1 MLNKLMNKTKTT
13 KKKLSEIS
21 NRSIKLNL
29 MKWIESANDEQV
41 KNGKKWYD
49 EAMRFCKDIAKEYNL
64 DPYTVATV
72 VSCLS
77 PNNKWEQNKKDAI
90 ATIKTF
96 CYWNSGE
103 TMTGLKLKKE
113 KQLEQYLKTIKCCTY
128 KANRKKAWEA
138 LEQGT
143 EIHKTSPK
151 THSFAM
157 NIARNSSEHITVDK
171 WHLRAC
177 QVSPISKKR
186 DLQEA
191 CTALQYRNI
200 ERITSEVAKLYNL
213 KGYEFQAIV
222 WLTIKAKWE
231 R

>member
-1 MLNKLMNKTKTT
+1 MNKTKTT

-29 MKWIESANDEQV
+29 MKWIESASDEQV
-41 KNGKKWYD
+41 KNGKNWYTD
-49 EAMRFCKDIAKEYNL
+49 AKIFCKDIAKKYDL

-90 ATIKTF
+90 ATINYFTTCNFIK
-96 CYWNSGE
+96 SGKVSKE
-103 TMTGLKLKKE
+103 DATHYLKKV
-113 KQLEQYLKTIKCCTY
+113 KCCTY

-138 LEQGT
+138 LCDGT
-143 EIHKTSPK
+143 EIQKSSPK

-157 NIARNSSEHITVDK
+157 NIARNSSEHITIDK

-186 DLQEA
+186 DLQES

-200 ERITSEVAKLYNL
+200 ERITSEVAKSYNL
-213 KGYEFQAIV
+213 KGYEFQAVI
-222 WLTIKAKWE
+222 WLAIKANWE

>member
-1 MLNKLMNKTKTT
+1 MNKTKTT

-29 MKWIESANDEQV
+29 MKWIESANEEQV
-41 KNGKKWYD
+41 ANGKNWYND
-49 EAMRFCKDIAKEYNL
+49 AKQFCESIAKKYNL
-64 DPYTVATV
+64 DCYTVATV

-77 PNNKWEQNKKDAI
+77 PNNKWERNKVDAE
-90 ATIKTF
+90 ATIGAYTSEKFTKDEF
-96 CYWNSGE
+96 
-103 TMTGLKLKKE
+103 MKLVKV
-113 KQLEQYLKTIKCCTY
+113 CTY
-128 KANRKKAWEA
+128 NANKLKAWEA
-138 LEQGT
+138 LEQGL
-143 EIHKTSPK
+143 EIQKSSPK

-157 NIARNSSEHITVDK
+157 NIARNSAEHITIDK

-186 DLQEA
+186 DLQEN

-200 ERITSEVAKLYNL
+200 ERITSEVAKLYSL

-222 WLTIKAKWE
+222 WLAIKAKWE

>member
-1 MLNKLMNKTKTT
+1 MKNSNTT

-29 MKWIESANDEQV
+29 MKWIESANERQV
-41 KNGKKWYD
+41 EKGKYWYKD
-49 EAMRFCKDIAKEYNL
+49 AMLFCESIAKKYKV
-64 DPYTVATV
+64 DSYTVATV

-77 PNNKWEQNKKDAI
+77 PNNKWERNKVDAE
-90 ATIKTF
+90 ATIGAFT
-96 CYWNSGE
+96 SGKFTKAE
-103 TMTGLKLKKE
+103 FMELVKV
-113 KQLEQYLKTIKCCTY
+113 CTY
-128 KANRKKAWEA
+128 NANKIKAWEA
-138 LEQGT
+138 LEQGL
-143 EIHKTSPK
+143 EIQKSSPK

-157 NIARNSSEHITVDK
+157 NIARNSSEHITIDK

-186 DLQEA
+186 DLQES

-200 ERITSEVAKLYNL
+200 ERITSEVAKIYNL

>member
-1 MLNKLMNKTKTT
+1 MH

-29 MKWIESANDEQV
+29 MKWIESSNEEQV
-41 KNGKKWYD
+41 ANGKNWYND
-49 EAMRFCKDIAKEYNL
+49 AKEFCESIAKKYKL
-64 DPYTVATV
+64 DSYTVATV

-90 ATIKTF
+90 STIKTF
-96 CYWNSGE
+96 VYWNSGN
-103 TMTGLKLKKE
+103 TITGFKLKKE
-113 KQLEQYLKTIKCCTY
+113 SQLEQYLKTIKCCTY

-138 LEQGT
+138 LEQGL
-143 EIHKTSPK
+143 EIQKSSPK

-157 NIARNSSEHITVDK
+157 NIARNSSEHITIDK

-186 DLQEA
+186 DLQES
-191 CTALQYRNI
+191 CTPLQYRNI
-200 ERITSEVAKLYNL
+200 ERITSEVAEIYNL
-213 KGYEFQAIV
+213 KGYELQAII
-222 WLTIKAKWE
+222 WLTIKSNWE

>member
-1 MLNKLMNKTKTT
+1 MKNSNTT

-21 NRSIKLNL
+21 NRTFKSNL
-29 MKWIESANDEQV
+29 VKWIDFANEDQIKDG
-41 KNGKKWYD
+41 KNWY
-49 EAMRFCKDIAKEYNL
+49 KDAKEFVRFNSIVYNI
-64 DPYTVATV
+64 DAYTIATV

-90 ATIKTF
+90 ATIVFYKNNPF
-96 CYWNSGE
+96 AKVE
-103 TMTGLKLKKE
+103 T
-113 KQLEQYLKTIKCCTY
+113 YLKEVKCCTY

-138 LEQGT
+138 LHQGT
-143 EIHKTSPK
+143 EIQKSSPK

-157 NIARNSSEHITVDK
+157 NIALNSSNHITIDK

-186 DLQEA
+186 DLQEG
-191 CTALQYRNI
+191 CTSLQYRNI
-200 ERITSEVAKLYNL
+200 ERITAEIAKEKGL
-213 KGYEFQAIV
+213 KGYELQAII
-222 WLTIKAKWE
+222 WLTIKTKWE

>member
-1 MLNKLMNKTKTT
+1 MRNST

-21 NRSIKLNL
+21 NRTFKSNL
-29 MKWIESANDEQV
+29 LKWIDFANAEQIE
-41 KNGKKWYD
+41 NGKNWYND
-49 EAMRFCKDIAKEYNL
+49 AKEFCESIAKEYNL
-64 DPYTVATV
+64 DAYIVATV

-77 PNNKWEQNKKDAI
+77 PNNKWEQNKKDAL

-96 CYWNSGE
+96 LYWNSGE
-103 TMTGLKLKKE
+103 TMTGFKIKKE

-128 KANRKKAWEA
+128 KANRKKAWIA
-138 LEQGT
+138 LEQGL
-143 EIHKTSPK
+143 EIQKTSPK

-157 NIARNSSEHITVDK
+157 NIARNSSEHITIDK

-186 DLQEA
+186 DLQEG

-200 ERITSEVAKLYNL
+200 ERITSEIAKEKGL
-213 KGYEFQAIV
+213 KGYELQAIV

>member
-1 MLNKLMNKTKTT
+1 MKNLQNT

-21 NRSIKLNL
+21 NRTFKSNL
-29 MKWIESANDEQV
+29 LKWIDFANAEQIESGKNWYND
-41 KNGKKWYD
+41 
-49 EAMRFCKDIAKEYNL
+49 AKSFVEFNSTVYNI
-64 DPYTVATV
+64 DAYTIATV

-90 ATIKTF
+90 
-96 CYWNSGE
+96 E
-103 TMTGLKLKKE
+103 TLYFFKNNPHAKVET
-113 KQLEQYLKTIKCCTY
+113 YLKEVKCCTY

-138 LEQGT
+138 LQQGL
-143 EIHKTSPK
+143 EIQKNSPK

-157 NIARNSSEHITVDK
+157 NIALNSSDHITIDK

-177 QVSPISKKR
+177 QVSPTSKKR
-186 DLQEA
+186 DLQEG

-200 ERITSEVAKLYNL
+200 ERITAEIAKKKYL
-213 KGYEFQAIV
+213 KGYELQAII

>member
-1 MLNKLMNKTKTT
+1 MKNSNTT
-13 KKKLSEIS
+13 KKKLSAVS

-29 MKWIESANDEQV
+29 MKWIESATDEQV
-41 KNGKKWYD
+41 KEGKNWYND
-49 EAMRFCKDIAKEYNL
+49 AKEFCESIAKKYKVE
-64 DPYTVATV
+64 PYTVATV
-72 VSCLS
+72 ISCLS
-77 PNNKWEQNKKDAI
+77 PNNKWERNKIDAES
-90 ATIKTF
+90 TIGAFT
-96 CYWNSGE
+96 SGKFSKAE
-103 TMTGLKLKKE
+103 FMELVKV
-113 KQLEQYLKTIKCCTY
+113 CTY
-128 KANRKKAWEA
+128 NANKLKAWEA
-138 LEQGT
+138 LEQGL
-143 EIHKTSPK
+143 EIQKTSPK

-157 NIARNSSEHITVDK
+157 NIALNSSEHITIDK

-186 DLQEA
+186 NLQES

-200 ERITSEVAKLYNL
+200 ERITSEVAKLYSL

>member
-1 MLNKLMNKTKTT
+1 MKNSNTT

-41 KNGKKWYD
+41 QNGKNWYND
-49 EAMRFCKDIAKEYNL
+49 AKQFCESIANKYKL
-64 DPYTVATV
+64 DSYTVATV

-77 PNNKWEQNKKDAI
+77 PNNKWERNKVDAES
-90 ATIKTF
+90 TIGAFT
-96 CYWNSGE
+96 SGKFTKGE
-103 TMTGLKLKKE
+103 FMELVKV
-113 KQLEQYLKTIKCCTY
+113 CTY
-128 KANRKKAWEA
+128 NANKLKAWEA
-138 LEQGT
+138 LEQGL
-143 EIHKTSPK
+143 EIQKSSPK

-157 NIARNSSEHITVDK
+157 NIARNSSEHITIDK

-186 DLQEA
+186 DLQES

-200 ERITSEVAKLYNL
+200 ERITSEVAKIYNL

-222 WLTIKAKWE
+222 WVTIKAKWE

>member
-1 MLNKLMNKTKTT
+1 MTNLNTT

-21 NRSIKLNL
+21 NRTFKSNL
-29 MKWIESANDEQV
+29 LKWIDFSNKEQIE
-41 KNGKKWYD
+41 NGKNWYND
-49 EAMRFCKDIAKEYNL
+49 AKIFCKDIAKEYNL
-64 DPYTVATV
+64 DAYTVATV

-90 ATIKTF
+90 ATIQTF
-96 CYWNSGE
+96 YYWNSGE
-103 TMTGLKLKKE
+103 TMTGLKIKKD
-113 KQLEQYLKTIKCCTY
+113 KQVDEYLKTIKCCTY
-128 KANRKKAWEA
+128 KANRKKAWLA

-143 EIHKTSPK
+143 EIQKSSPK

-157 NIARNSSEHITVDK
+157 NIALNSSEHITIDK

-186 DLQEA
+186 DLQEG
-191 CTALQYRNI
+191 CTSLQYRNI
-200 ERITSEVAKLYNL
+200 ERITSEVAKQKGL
-213 KGYEFQAIV
+213 KGYELQAIV

>member
-1 MLNKLMNKTKTT
+1 MT

-29 MKWIESANDEQV
+29 MKWIESANEEQV
-41 KNGKKWYD
+41 ANGKDWYT
-49 EAMRFCKDIAKEYNL
+49 EAKDFCKEISKKYKVDE
-64 DPYTVATV
+64 YTVATV

-77 PNNKWEQNKKDAI
+77 PNNRWERNKVDTE
-90 ATIKTF
+90 ATIGAFK
-96 CYWNSGE
+96 SGKFTKDE
-103 TMTGLKLKKE
+103 YIKLV
-113 KQLEQYLKTIKCCTY
+113 KCCTF
-128 KANRKKAWEA
+128 KKNRVKAWEA
-138 LEQGT
+138 LEQGL
-143 EIHKTSPK
+143 EIQKTAPK

-157 NIARNSSEHITVDK
+157 NIARNSSEHITIDK

-177 QVSPISKKR
+177 QVSPNAKPQK
-186 DLQEA
+186 LQEI
-191 CTALQYRNI
+191 CTNLQYRNI

>member
-1 MLNKLMNKTKTT
+1 MKNLNSTR
-13 KKKLSEIS
+13 KKLSEIS

-29 MKWIESANDEQV
+29 MKWIEFANDEQV
-41 KNGKKWYD
+41 KNGKNWYND
-49 EAMRFCKDIAKEYNL
+49 AKQFCESIAKKYKL
-64 DPYTVATV
+64 DCYTVATV

-77 PNNKWEQNKKDAI
+77 PNNKWERNKIDAE
-90 ATIKTF
+90 ATIGAFT
-96 CYWNSGE
+96 SGKFTE
-103 TMTGLKLKKE
+103 KEFLKLV
-113 KQLEQYLKTIKCCTY
+113 KCCTY
-128 KANRKKAWEA
+128 KANRKKAWLA

-143 EIHKTSPK
+143 EIQKNSPK

-157 NIARNSSEHITVDK
+157 NIARNSSEHITIDK

-186 DLQEA
+186 DLQESY
-191 CTALQYRNI
+191 TALQYRNI
-200 ERITSEVAKLYNL
+200 ERITSEVAKIYNL

-222 WLTIKAKWE
+222 WLTIKANWE

>member
-1 MLNKLMNKTKTT
+1 MI

-29 MKWIESANDEQV
+29 MKWIESSNDEQIE
-41 KNGKKWYD
+41 NGKNWYND
-49 EAMRFCKDIAKEYNL
+49 AKSFVEFNSTVYNI
-64 DPYTVATV
+64 DAYTIATV

-90 ATIKTF
+90 
-96 CYWNSGE
+96 E
-103 TMTGLKLKKE
+103 TLYFFKNNPNAKVET
-113 KQLEQYLKTIKCCTY
+113 YLKEVKCCTY

-138 LEQGT
+138 LCQGF
-143 EIHKTSPK
+143 EIQKSSPK

-157 NIARNSSEHITVDK
+157 NIARNSSEHITIDK

-186 DLQEA
+186 DLQES

-200 ERITSEVAKLYNL
+200 ERITSEVAKIYNL
-213 KGYEFQAIV
+213 KGYELQAII
-222 WLTIKAKWE
+222 WLTIKTKWE

>member
-1 MLNKLMNKTKTT
+1 MI

-41 KNGKKWYD
+41 KNGKNWYND
-49 EAMRFCKDIAKEYNL
+49 AKEFCESIAKKYKL
-64 DPYTVATV
+64 DSYTVATV
-72 VSCLS
+72 ISCLS
-77 PNNKWEQNKKDAI
+77 PNNKWERNKIDAE
-90 ATIKTF
+90 ATIGSFT
-96 CYWNSGE
+96 SGKFTKAE
-103 TMTGLKLKKE
+103 FMELVKV
-113 KQLEQYLKTIKCCTY
+113 CTY
-128 KANRKKAWEA
+128 NANKLKAWEA
-138 LEQGT
+138 LEQGL
-143 EIHKTSPK
+143 EIQKTSPK

-157 NIARNSSEHITVDK
+157 NIARNSAEHITIDK

-186 DLQEA
+186 DLQES
-191 CTALQYRNI
+191 CTALQYRNL
-200 ERITSEVAKLYNL
+200 ERITSEVAKIYNL

-222 WLTIKAKWE
+222 WLTIKSNWE

>member
-1 MLNKLMNKTKTT
+1 
-13 KKKLSEIS
+13 
-21 NRSIKLNL
+21 

-41 KNGKKWYD
+41 KNGKKWYND
-49 EAMRFCKDIAKEYNL
+49 AKQFCESIAKKYNL
-64 DPYTVATV
+64 DSYTVATV
-72 VSCLS
+72 ISCLS
-77 PNNKWEQNKKDAI
+77 PNNKWERNKIDAE
-90 ATIKTF
+90 ATIGAFTSAKFTKAEF
-96 CYWNSGE
+96 ME
-103 TMTGLKLKKE
+103 LVKV
-113 KQLEQYLKTIKCCTY
+113 CTY
-128 KANRKKAWEA
+128 NANKLKAWEA
-138 LEQGT
+138 LEQGL
-143 EIHKTSPK
+143 EIQKNSPK

-157 NIARNSSEHITVDK
+157 NIARNSSEHITIDK

-186 DLQEA
+186 DLQES

-200 ERITSEVAKLYNL
+200 ERITSEVAKIYNL